1 MDKETYKSSFKSL
14 LEITDKYARN
24 DLSDYYIVN
33 TSRMNNFL
41 HCLEDGAKKI
51 NSLTE
56 DRDLWKESERKCN
69 EYAKQLLEDNERL
82 REKIKEAR
90 DYRTPMGNS
99 IGAWFKTIQ
108 RILEEA
114 LTPSKEKEEWM
125 KRDCRDEGWKHE

>member
-1 MDKETYKSSFKSL
+1 MARGNVRMDKETYKSSFKSL

-69 EYAKQLLEDNERL
+69 EYAKQLLEENERM
-82 REKIKEAR
+82 REKIKEAI

-99 IGAWFKTIQ
+99 IGAWFKNIQ

-114 LTPSKEKEEWM
+114 LAPSKEKEE
-125 KRDCRDEGWKHE
+125 

>member
-41 HCLEDGAKKI
+41 QCLEDGAKKI
-51 NSLTE
+51 NSLIE

-69 EYAKQLLEDNERL
+69 EYAKQLLEENERM
-82 REKIKEAR
+82 REKIKEAI

-99 IGAWFKTIQ
+99 IGACFKTIQ

-114 LTPSKEKEEWM
+114 LAPSKEKEE
-125 KRDCRDEGWKHE
+125 